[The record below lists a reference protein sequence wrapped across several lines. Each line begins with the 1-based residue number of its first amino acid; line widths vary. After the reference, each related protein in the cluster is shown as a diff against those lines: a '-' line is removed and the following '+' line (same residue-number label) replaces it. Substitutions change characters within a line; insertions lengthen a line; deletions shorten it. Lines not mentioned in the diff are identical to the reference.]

1 MLKRE
6 IIEIKNMDNFN
17 KKNISVIGL
26 GSMGFALAETLLKAD
41 FNISVWNR
49 TSSKAQ
55 KLENKGANICSTPN
69 EAFKNS
75 QFIVAS
81 LSNYEAWNNIID
93 SNQIDMDLSGKTIIQ
108 LTTGSIEE
116 VTALN
121 DWVKKY
127 NGDLLEGIISC
138 FPSQI
143 GTEESLILLAGSDS
157 SINNC
162 KDIISILS
170 PQYKNLGSNLI
181 APTVLSRAFLSGAL
195 GGLIGMMNGAVLCQK
210 ADISLDDFK
219 EIYMD
224 RSSIIEQ
231 ESKRIIDAIAT
242 EDTENTEASVS
253 AWGHG
258 QEALLAISKTLDSNI
273 DFQLALNKLFKKT
286 IEAGLKDH
294 DLSAMHKIFNK

>member
-1 MLKRE
+1 MNNSNR
-6 IIEIKNMDNFN
+6 
-17 KKNISVIGL
+17 KNISVIGL

-49 TSSKAQ
+49 TLSKAQ

-143 GTEESLILLAGSDS
+143 GTKESLILLAGDDN

>member
-1 MLKRE
+1 MNNSNR
-6 IIEIKNMDNFN
+6 
-17 KKNISVIGL
+17 KNISVIGL

-49 TSSKAQ
+49 TLSKAQ

-143 GTEESLILLAGSDS
+143 GTEESLILLAGSDN

>member
-1 MLKRE
+1 
-6 IIEIKNMDNFN
+6 MDNVN

-116 VTALN
+116 VGALN

-143 GTEESLILLAGSDS
+143 GTQESLILLAGSDN

>member
-1 MLKRE
+1 
-6 IIEIKNMDNFN
+6 MDESNR
-17 KKNISVIGL
+17 KNISVIGL
-26 GSMGFALAETLLKAD
+26 GSMGSALAETLLKSD

-49 TSSKAQ
+49 TLSKAEE
-55 KLENKGANICSTPN
+55 LENKGAKIYLSPN

-75 QFIVAS
+75 QFIIAS

-93 SNQIDMDLSGKTIIQ
+93 SNQIDIDLSGKTIIQ

-116 VTALN
+116 VSDLS

-143 GTEESLILLAGSDS
+143 GTEDSLILLAGNNT

-162 KDIISILS
+162 KEIISILS
-170 PQYKNLGSNLI
+170 PKYKNLGNNLI

-210 ADISLDDFK
+210 ADISLNDFK

-224 RSSIIEQ
+224 RSSIIEN

-242 EDTENTEASVS
+242 KDTKSTEASIS

-258 QEALLAISKTLDSNI
+258 QEALLSISKTLDSNL
-273 DFQLALNKLFKKT
+273 DFQLALNSLFKQAKK
-286 IEAGLKDH
+286 AGLEDH
-294 DLSAMHKIFNK
+294 DLSAMFKIFKK

>member
-1 MLKRE
+1 MNNSNR
-6 IIEIKNMDNFN
+6 
-17 KKNISVIGL
+17 KNISVIGL

-143 GTEESLILLAGSDS
+143 GTKESLILLAGSDN

-195 GGLIGMMNGAVLCQK
+195 GGLIGMINGAVLCQK

>member
-1 MLKRE
+1 
-6 IIEIKNMDNFN
+6 MDNVN

-75 QFIVAS
+75 QYIVAS

-108 LTTGSIEE
+108 LTTGSIDE

-143 GTEESLILLAGSDS
+143 GTEESLILLAGSDN

-170 PQYKNLGSNLI
+170 PEYKNLGSNLI

>member
-1 MLKRE
+1 MNNSNR
-6 IIEIKNMDNFN
+6 
-17 KKNISVIGL
+17 KNISVIGL

-49 TSSKAQ
+49 TLSKAQ

-69 EAFKNS
+69 EAFKKS
-75 QFIVAS
+75 QFIIAS

-143 GTEESLILLAGSDS
+143 GTEESLILLAGSDN
-157 SINNC
+157 SINNS

-170 PQYKNLGSNLI
+170 PRYKNLGSNLI
-181 APTVLSRAFLSGAL
+181 AVSYTHLTLPT
-195 GGLIGMMNGAVLCQK
+195 K
-210 ADISLDDFK
+210 A
-219 EIYMD
+219 
-224 RSSIIEQ
+224 
-231 ESKRIIDAIAT
+231 
-242 EDTENTEASVS
+242 
-253 AWGHG
+253 
-258 QEALLAISKTLDSNI
+258 
-273 DFQLALNKLFKKT
+273 
-286 IEAGLKDH
+286 
-294 DLSAMHKIFNK
+294 

>member
-1 MLKRE
+1 
-6 IIEIKNMDNFN
+6 MDNVN

-49 TSSKAQ
+49 TSSKSQ

-116 VTALN
+116 VEALN

-127 NGDLLEGIISC
+127 NGNLLEGIISC

-143 GTEESLILLAGSDS
+143 GTEESLI
-157 SINNC
+157 
-162 KDIISILS
+162 
-170 PQYKNLGSNLI
+170 Y
-181 APTVLSRAFLSGAL
+181 
-195 GGLIGMMNGAVLCQK
+195 
-210 ADISLDDFK
+210 
-219 EIYMD
+219 
-224 RSSIIEQ
+224 
-231 ESKRIIDAIAT
+231 
-242 EDTENTEASVS
+242 
-253 AWGHG
+253 
-258 QEALLAISKTLDSNI
+258 
-273 DFQLALNKLFKKT
+273 
-286 IEAGLKDH
+286 
-294 DLSAMHKIFNK
+294 

>member
-1 MLKRE
+1 M
-6 IIEIKNMDNFN
+6 NNSN

-55 KLENKGANICSTPN
+55 KFENKGANICSTPN

-75 QFIVAS
+75 QYIVAS
-81 LSNYEAWNNIID
+81 LSNYEAWDNIID

-116 VTALN
+116 VGALN

-127 NGDLLEGIISC
+127 NGDLLEGVISC

-143 GTEESLILLAGSDS
+143 GTEESLILLAGSDN

-231 ESKRIIDAIAT
+231 ESKRIINAIST
-242 EDTENTEASVS
+242 EDTKNTEASVS

-258 QEALLAISKTLDSNI
+258 QEALLAISKTLDSNL
-273 DFQLALNKLFKKT
+273 DFQLALNSLFKQAKK
-286 IEAGLKDH
+286 AGLEDH
-294 DLSAMHKIFNK
+294 DLSAMYKIFNK

>member
-1 MLKRE
+1 MMNSNR
-6 IIEIKNMDNFN
+6 
-17 KKNISVIGL
+17 KNISVIGL
-26 GSMGFALAETLLKAD
+26 GSMGSALAATLLKSN
-41 FNISVWNR
+41 FNVSVWNR
-49 TSSKAQ
+49 TLLKSQ
-55 KLENKGANICSTPN
+55 NLENKGANICLSPN

-75 QFIVAS
+75 QFIIAS

-93 SNQIDMDLSGKTIIQ
+93 SNQIDINLSGKTIIQ

-116 VTALN
+116 VMAFS

-127 NGDLLEGIISC
+127 NGNLLEGIISC

-143 GTEESLILLAGSDS
+143 GTKESLILLAGSNK

-170 PQYKNLGSNLI
+170 PEYKNLGSNLI

-195 GGLIGMMNGAVLCQK
+195 GGLIGMMNGVVLCQK
-210 ADISLDDFK
+210 ADISLDNFK
-219 EIYMD
+219 DIYMD

-242 EDTENTEASVS
+242 NDTNNTEASIS

-258 QEALLAISKTLDSNI
+258 QEALLSISKTLNSNL
-273 DFQLALNKLFKKT
+273 DFQLTLNSLFKQAIK
-286 IEAGLKDH
+286 AGLENH
-294 DLSAMHKIFNK
+294 DLSAIYKIF

>member
-1 MLKRE
+1 MNNSNR
-6 IIEIKNMDNFN
+6 
-17 KKNISVIGL
+17 KNISVIGL
-26 GSMGFALAETLLKAD
+26 GSMGFALAETLLETN
-41 FNISVWNR
+41 FNVSVWNR
-49 TSSKAQ
+49 TLSKAQ
-55 KLENKGANICSTPN
+55 KLKNEGANICSTPN
-69 EAFKNS
+69 EAFQNS

-143 GTEESLILLAGSDS
+143 GTEESLILLAGSDN

-294 DLSAMHKIFNK
+294 DLSAMCEIFK

>member
-1 MLKRE
+1 
-6 IIEIKNMDNFN
+6 MDNFN

-93 SNQIDMDLSGKTIIQ
+93 SNQIDMDLNGKTIIQ

-143 GTEESLILLAGSDS
+143 GTEESLILLAGSDN

>member
-1 MLKRE
+1 MNNSNR
-6 IIEIKNMDNFN
+6 
-17 KKNISVIGL
+17 KNISVIGL

-143 GTEESLILLAGSDS
+143 GTKESLILLAGSDN

-242 EDTENTEASVS
+242 EDTKNTEASVS

>member
-1 MLKRE
+1 MNNSNR
-6 IIEIKNMDNFN
+6 
-17 KKNISVIGL
+17 KNISVIGL

-93 SNQIDMDLSGKTIIQ
+93 SNQIDIDLSGKTIIQ

-116 VTALN
+116 VETLN

-143 GTEESLILLAGSDS
+143 GTEESLILLAGSNN

-170 PQYKNLGSNLI
+170 PEYKNLGSNLI

>member
-1 MLKRE
+1 
-6 IIEIKNMDNFN
+6 MDNVN

-75 QFIVAS
+75 QYIVAS

-143 GTEESLILLAGSDS
+143 GTEESLILLAGSDN

-170 PQYKNLGSNLI
+170 PEYKNLGSNLI

-258 QEALLAISKTLDSNI
+258 QEALLAISKTLDLNI

>member
-1 MLKRE
+1 M
-6 IIEIKNMDNFN
+6 NNFN

-81 LSNYEAWNNIID
+81 LSNYEAWNNIIE
-93 SNQIDMDLSGKTIIQ
+93 SNQIDIDLSEKTIIQ

-116 VTALN
+116 VRALN

-127 NGDLLEGIISC
+127 NGDLLEGVISC

-143 GTEESLILLAGSDS
+143 GTGESLILLAGSDN

-170 PQYKNLGSNLI
+170 PEYKNLGNNLI

-195 GGLIGMMNGAVLCQK
+195 GGLIGMINGAVLCQK

-219 EIYMD
+219 EIYID
-224 RSSIIEQ
+224 RKSIIEQ

-258 QEALLAISKTLDSNI
+258 QEALLAISKTLDSNL
-273 DFQLALNKLFKKT
+273 DFQLVLNSLFKQAKKV
-286 IEAGLKDH
+286 GLEDH
-294 DLSAMHKIFNK
+294 DLSAMYKIFNK

>member
-1 MLKRE
+1 MNNSNR
-6 IIEIKNMDNFN
+6 
-17 KKNISVIGL
+17 KNISVIGL

-143 GTEESLILLAGSDS
+143 GTKESLILLAGSDN

-162 KDIISILS
+162 KDIVSILS

-231 ESKRIIDAIAT
+231 ESKRIIDAIAA

>member
-1 MLKRE
+1 MNSNR
-6 IIEIKNMDNFN
+6 
-17 KKNISVIGL
+17 KNISVIGL
-26 GSMGFALAETLLKAD
+26 GSMGSALAATLLKSN
-41 FNISVWNR
+41 FNVSVWNR
-49 TSSKAQ
+49 TLLKSQ
-55 KLENKGANICSTPN
+55 NLENKGANICLSPN

-75 QFIVAS
+75 QFIIAS

-93 SNQIDMDLSGKTIIQ
+93 SNQIDINLSGKTIIQ

-116 VTALN
+116 VMAFS

-127 NGDLLEGIISC
+127 NGNLLEGIISC

-143 GTEESLILLAGSDS
+143 GTKESLILLAGSNK

-170 PQYKNLGSNLI
+170 PEYKNLGSNLI

-195 GGLIGMMNGAVLCQK
+195 GGLIGMMNGVVLCQK
-210 ADISLDDFK
+210 ADISLDNFK
-219 EIYMD
+219 DIYMD

-242 EDTENTEASVS
+242 NDTNNTEASIS

-258 QEALLAISKTLDSNI
+258 QEALLSISKTLNSNL
-273 DFQLALNKLFKKT
+273 DFQLTLNSLFKQAIK
-286 IEAGLKDH
+286 AGLENH
-294 DLSAMHKIFNK
+294 DLSAIYKIF

>member
-1 MLKRE
+1 MNNSNR
-6 IIEIKNMDNFN
+6 
-17 KKNISVIGL
+17 KNISVIGL

-49 TSSKAQ
+49 TLSKAQ

-116 VTALN
+116 VGALN

-242 EDTENTEASVS
+242 KDTENTEASVS

>member
-1 MLKRE
+1 
-6 IIEIKNMDNFN
+6 MDNVN

-75 QFIVAS
+75 QYIVAS

-108 LTTGSIEE
+108 LTTGSIDE

-143 GTEESLILLAGSDS
+143 GTEESLILLAGSDN

-170 PQYKNLGSNLI
+170 PEYKNLGSNLN

>member
-1 MLKRE
+1 
-6 IIEIKNMDNFN
+6 MDNVN

-55 KLENKGANICSTPN
+55 KLENKGANICFTPN

-75 QFIVAS
+75 QYIVAS

-108 LTTGSIEE
+108 LTTGSIDE

-143 GTEESLILLAGSDS
+143 GTEESLILLAGSDN

-170 PQYKNLGSNLI
+170 PEYKNLGSNLI

>member
-1 MLKRE
+1 MNNSNR
-6 IIEIKNMDNFN
+6 
-17 KKNISVIGL
+17 KNISVIGL

-41 FNISVWNR
+41 FNISVCNR
-49 TSSKAQ
+49 TLSKAQ

-75 QFIVAS
+75 QYIVAS

-93 SNQIDMDLSGKTIIQ
+93 SNQIDVDLSGKTIIQ

-116 VTALN
+116 VKTLN
-121 DWVKKY
+121 DWVNKY

-143 GTEESLILLAGSDS
+143 GTEESLILLAGNDN

-224 RSSIIEQ
+224 RSSIIKQ

-294 DLSAMHKIFNK
+294 DLSAMHKILINNNY

>member
-1 MLKRE
+1 
-6 IIEIKNMDNFN
+6 MDNFN

-75 QFIVAS
+75 QYIVAS

-93 SNQIDMDLSGKTIIQ
+93 SNQIDVDLSGKTIIQ

-143 GTEESLILLAGSDS
+143 GTEESLILLAGSNN

-170 PQYKNLGSNLI
+170 PEYKNLGSNLI

>member
-1 MLKRE
+1 
-6 IIEIKNMDNFN
+6 MDNVN

-75 QFIVAS
+75 QYIVAS

-116 VTALN
+116 VRALN

-143 GTEESLILLAGSDS
+143 GTEESLILLAGSDN

-170 PQYKNLGSNLI
+170 PEYKNLGSNFI

-253 AWGHG
+253 AWGHA
-258 QEALLAISKTLDSNI
+258 QESLLAISKTLDSNI

>member
-1 MLKRE
+1 M
-6 IIEIKNMDNFN
+6 N
-17 KKNISVIGL
+17 KSNRKNISVIGL

-55 KLENKGANICSTPN
+55 KLENKGANICSSPN

-116 VTALN
+116 VGALN

-143 GTEESLILLAGSDS
+143 GTEESLILLAGSDN

>member
-1 MLKRE
+1 MNNSNR
-6 IIEIKNMDNFN
+6 
-17 KKNISVIGL
+17 KNISVIGL

-116 VTALN
+116 VGALN

-143 GTEESLILLAGSDS
+143 GTEESLILLAGSDN

-210 ADISLDDFK
+210 ADISLDVFK

-258 QEALLAISKTLDSNI
+258 QEALLAISKTLDSNL

>member
-1 MLKRE
+1 
-6 IIEIKNMDNFN
+6 MDESNR
-17 KKNISVIGL
+17 KNISVIGL
-26 GSMGFALAETLLKAD
+26 GSMGSALAETLLKSD

-49 TSSKAQ
+49 TLSKAQ
-55 KLENKGANICSTPN
+55 YLENKGAKIYLSPN
-69 EAFKNS
+69 EAFENS
-75 QFIVAS
+75 QFIIAS

-93 SNQIDMDLSGKTIIQ
+93 SNQIDIDLSGKTIIQ

-116 VTALN
+116 VSDLS

-143 GTEESLILLAGSDS
+143 GTEDSLILLAGNNT

-162 KDIISILS
+162 KEIISILS
-170 PQYKNLGSNLI
+170 PKYKNLGNNLI

-210 ADISLDDFK
+210 ADISLNDFK

-224 RSSIIEQ
+224 RSSIIEH

-242 EDTENTEASVS
+242 KDTKSTEASIS

-258 QEALLAISKTLDSNI
+258 QEALLSISKTLDSNL
-273 DFQLALNKLFKKT
+273 DFQLALNSLFKQAKK
-286 IEAGLKDH
+286 AGLEDH
-294 DLSAMHKIFNK
+294 DLSAMFKIFKK

>member
-1 MLKRE
+1 
-6 IIEIKNMDNFN
+6 MDNVN

-75 QFIVAS
+75 QYIVAS

-127 NGDLLEGIISC
+127 SGDLLEGIISC

-143 GTEESLILLAGSDS
+143 GTEESLILLAGSDN

-170 PQYKNLGSNLI
+170 PEYKNLGSNLI

>member
-1 MLKRE
+1 
-6 IIEIKNMDNFN
+6 MDNVN

-75 QFIVAS
+75 QYIVAS

-116 VTALN
+116 VRALN

-143 GTEESLILLAGSDS
+143 GTEESLILLAGSDN

-170 PQYKNLGSNLI
+170 PEYKNLGSNLI

>member
-1 MLKRE
+1 M
-6 IIEIKNMDNFN
+6 KNSNR
-17 KKNISVIGL
+17 KNISVVGL

-55 KLENKGANICSTPN
+55 KFENKGANICSTPN
-69 EAFKNS
+69 EVFKNS
-75 QFIVAS
+75 QYIVAS

-143 GTEESLILLAGSDS
+143 GTEESLILLAGSDN

>member
-1 MLKRE
+1 MNNSNR
-6 IIEIKNMDNFN
+6 
-17 KKNISVIGL
+17 KNISVIGL

-116 VTALN
+116 VGALN

-143 GTEESLILLAGSDS
+143 GTQESLILLAGSDN

-195 GGLIGMMNGAVLCQK
+195 GGLIGMINGAVLCQK

-258 QEALLAISKTLDSNI
+258 QEALLAISKTLNSNL

>member
-1 MLKRE
+1 MNNSNR
-6 IIEIKNMDNFN
+6 
-17 KKNISVIGL
+17 KNISVIGL

-81 LSNYEAWNNIID
+81 LSNYKAWNNIID

-143 GTEESLILLAGSDS
+143 GTEESLILLAGSNN

>member
-1 MLKRE
+1 MNNSNR
-6 IIEIKNMDNFN
+6 
-17 KKNISVIGL
+17 KNISVIGL

-75 QFIVAS
+75 QYIVAS

-143 GTEESLILLAGSDS
+143 GTEESLILLAGSDN

-258 QEALLAISKTLDSNI
+258 QEALLAISKTLNSNL

>member
-1 MLKRE
+1 
-6 IIEIKNMDNFN
+6 
-17 KKNISVIGL
+17 
-26 GSMGFALAETLLKAD
+26 MGFALAETLLKAD

-93 SNQIDMDLSGKTIIQ
+93 SNQIDIDLSGKTIIQ

-143 GTEESLILLAGSDS
+143 GTEESLILLAGSDN

-273 DFQLALNKLFKKT
+273 EFQLALNKLFKKT

>member
-1 MLKRE
+1 MT
-6 IIEIKNMDNFN
+6 NFN
-17 KKNISVIGL
+17 KKNISVIRL

-93 SNQIDMDLSGKTIIQ
+93 SNQIDIDLNGKTIIQ

-116 VTALN
+116 VGALN

-143 GTEESLILLAGSDS
+143 GTEESLILLAGSDN

-242 EDTENTEASVS
+242 EDTKNTEASVS

>member
-1 MLKRE
+1 
-6 IIEIKNMDNFN
+6 
-17 KKNISVIGL
+17 
-26 GSMGFALAETLLKAD
+26 MGFALAETLLKAD

-75 QFIVAS
+75 QYIVAS

-143 GTEESLILLAGSDS
+143 GTEESLILLAGSDN

-170 PQYKNLGSNLI
+170 PEYKNLGSNLI

>member
-1 MLKRE
+1 MNNSNR
-6 IIEIKNMDNFN
+6 
-17 KKNISVIGL
+17 KNISVIGL

-143 GTEESLILLAGSDS
+143 GTKESLILLAGSDN

>member
-1 MLKRE
+1 
-6 IIEIKNMDNFN
+6 MDNVN

-75 QFIVAS
+75 QYIVAS

-143 GTEESLILLAGSDS
+143 GTEESLILLAGSDN

-170 PQYKNLGSNLI
+170 PEYKNLGSNLI

-242 EDTENTEASVS
+242 EDTKNTEASVS

>member
-1 MLKRE
+1 
-6 IIEIKNMDNFN
+6 MDNVN

-75 QFIVAS
+75 QYIVAS

-143 GTEESLILLAGSDS
+143 GTEESLILLAGSDN